1 MQPGQMAYDRA
12 ITVFSPDG
20 RLFQVEYARVA
31 VTRGNTTVGL
41 KFKDGIVLMA
51 DKKIGSRLVET
62 SSIEKIFQID
72 EHVGAATSG
81 LVADARVL
89 VDYAR
94 LVAQINK
101 VTYSEKIGV
110 DLLVKRICDYK
121 QNYTQYGGVR
131 PFGTALLVAGV
142 DDLGTH
148 LFETDP
154 SGALVSY
161 KAGSIGQ
168 GRQAVMELLE
178 EKYKENMAQDDAMI
192 LGLQGLQK
200 AAEGEKLEARVKPDA
215 VQRIRDGKEVDLLR
229 ELAIDEIFKDAH
241 KGSKASEEKMM
252 EFFGTTEP
260 LAVAKQIV
268 QRGEIQ
274 LTTEQRRQMLEA
286 KRKQIV
292 QYIAANAINPQTA
305 APHPPQ
311 RIENA
316 MEEAKVH
323 VDPFKS
329 IEEQVKEV
337 LDALRP
343 LIPIRFEKVRI
354 AVKLSAEDSAKAYGD
369 IKSFGTIVKEEWS
382 PTGAWIGV
390 VEMPAGLQTEFL
402 ERLNAKTKGNVET
415 RILKA
420 EQRI

>member
-41 KFKDGIVLMA
+41 KFKNGIVLMA

-178 EKYKENMAQDDAMI
+178 EKYKDNMAQDDAMI

-200 AAEGEKLEARVKPDA
+200 AAEGEKFEVLVKPDA

-241 KGSKASEEKMM
+241 KGSKASDEKMM
-252 EFFGTTEP
+252 DFFGTTEP

-369 IKSFGTIVKEEWS
+369 LKSFGTIVKEEWS
-382 PTGAWIGV
+382 PTGAWLGV

-420 EQRI
+420 DQRI